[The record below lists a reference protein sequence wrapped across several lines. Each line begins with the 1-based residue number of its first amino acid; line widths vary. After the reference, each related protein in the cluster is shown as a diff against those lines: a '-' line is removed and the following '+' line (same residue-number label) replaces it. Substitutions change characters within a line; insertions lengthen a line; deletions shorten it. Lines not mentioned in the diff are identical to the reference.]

1 MPFWTL
7 RRKVVATV
15 TLMIALTF
23 GWAAVVVAVARAGA
37 HDEARSSDAIAVLGA
52 AQYNGRPSPVFRA
65 RLDHAAALYQRGL
78 APVVLVTGGVG
89 SGDTL
94 SESDVGRRYLL
105 KAGLPDGA
113 VVGLPAGASTSA
125 SLDGVAHWFS
135 GKESRRVLLVSDGF
149 HMLRLRIIATRL
161 GLLPF
166 TSPAPNSPIRSN
178 PRRNAAYFLAEG
190 LKSPSPWSSTAE
202 GAHAAP
208 EPAGLY
214 PAGPAGRPR
223 PGADSRR

>member
-7 RRKVVATV
+7 RRKAFATV

-23 GWAAVVVAVARAGA
+23 GWAAVVVAVALAGA

-78 APVVLVTGGVG
+78 APVVLVTGGIG
-89 SGDTL
+89 MGDTL
-94 SESDVGRRYLL
+94 SESDVGRRYLV
-105 KAGLPDGA
+105 KEGLPETA
-113 VVGLPAGASTSA
+113 VTALPAGSSTFS
-125 SLDGVAHWFS
+125 SLGGVARWFK
-135 GKESRRVLLVSDGF
+135 GRDSRRVLLVSDGF
-149 HMLRLRIIATRL
+149 HMLRLQILATRL
-161 GLLPF
+161 GLVPF

-190 LKSPSPWSSTAE
+190 FKVPLTWAFN
-202 GAHAAP
+202 
-208 EPAGLY
+208 
-214 PAGPAGRPR
+214 R
-223 PGADSRR
+223 

>member
-7 RRKVVATV
+7 PRKLAGGLVLA
-15 TLMIALTF
+15 IALAL
-23 GWAAVVVAVARAGA
+23 GWAAVVVAAALAASRDQATT
-37 HDEARSSDAIAVLGA
+37 SDAIVVLGA

-89 SGDTL
+89 SGDTV
-94 SESDVGRRYLL
+94 SESEVGRRYLL

-113 VVGLPAGASTSA
+113 VVGLPAAASTSA
-125 SLDGVAHWFS
+125 SLAGVAEWFS
-135 GKESRRVLLVSDGF
+135 GKDDRRVLLVSDGF

-161 GLLPF
+161 GLQPF

-190 LKSPSPWSSTAE
+190 FKVPVTWVFN
-202 GAHAAP
+202 
-208 EPAGLY
+208 
-214 PAGPAGRPR
+214 R
-223 PGADSRR
+223 